1 MGEPRE
7 KSVELSIRNDIAEL
21 VTVSQ
26 TLQRIGENAGIPNK
40 TLMHL
45 QIVLD
50 EILSNI
56 IKYAWNRNEPH
67 EIKIGIKVQ
76 DSTVTLAFVDD
87 GTPFDPSGHTPV
99 QSEPVGKRPQPGG
112 KGIHLVKQLVDEF
125 QYASID
131 GKNRVTITKR
141 YQSTG
146 GVQ

>member
-1 MGEPRE
+1 
-7 KSVELSIRNDIAEL
+7 VEL
-21 VTVSQ
+21 VTVSE
-26 TLQRIGENAGIPNK
+26 TLQRLGENAGIPSK

-56 IKYAWNRNEPH
+56 IKYAWDRNEPH

-76 DSTVTLAFVDD
+76 DGAVILAFVDD
-87 GTPFDPSGHTPV
+87 GKPFDPIDHSST
-99 QSEPVGKRPQPGG
+99 EPETVGVRPQPGG
-112 KGIHLVKQLVDEF
+112 KGIHLVKQLVDEI

-141 YQSTG
+141 YHSTG
-146 GVQ
+146 GVK

>member
-1 MGEPRE
+1 MGEL
-7 KSVELSIRNDIAEL
+7 KDNSVELSIRNDIVEL
-21 VTVSQ
+21 VTVSK
-26 TLQRIGENAGIPNK
+26 TLQRLGENAGIPSK

-56 IKYAWNRNEPH
+56 IKYAWDRNEPH
-67 EIKIGIKVQ
+67 EIKVDIKIQ
-76 DSTVTLAFVDD
+76 DDAVTIAFVDD
-87 GTPFDPSGHTPV
+87 GKPFNPSDHSPTQP
-99 QSEPVGKRPQPGG
+99 EIVGVRPQPGG

-141 YQSTG
+141 YSSTG
-146 GVQ
+146 GVK